1 MKTTTQSR
9 PAAQLPAALRIE
21 SDTPIVPR
29 AVMEA
34 VCEEAGVWLG
44 QPLPRR
50 WVRELT
56 AYANTVYA
64 HNPRFRRKVRAPGD
78 RGRDYLWAFTRHW
91 LAGLMWEQRPQ
102 LHARL
107 PNSYSVGHPLPPKPS
122 VPRRRP
128 KTIRRIP
135 PSARLRPPPRPA
147 PDYAFAA
154 AAHFHFV

>member
-1 MKTTTQSR
+1 MKMMTQSR

-64 HNPRFRRKVRAPGD
+64 HNPRFRRKVRAPGN

-91 LAGLMWEQRPQ
+91 LAGLMWERRPQ

-122 VPRRRP
+122 IPPRTP
-128 KTIRRIP
+128 KTVRKIP
-135 PSARLRPPPRPA
+135 PSPRLRPPRRPA
-147 PDYAFAA
+147 MVYAFAA
-154 AAHFHFV
+154 AAHFHFP

>member
-9 PAAQLPAALRIE
+9 PAARLPSAPRIE

-34 VCEEAGVWLG
+34 VCEEASVWLDH
-44 QPLPRR
+44 PLPRR

-64 HNPRFRRKVRAPGD
+64 HNPRFRRKVRAPGNK
-78 RGRDYLWAFTRHW
+78 GRDYLWAFTRHW
-91 LAGLMWEQRPQ
+91 LAGLMWERRPQ

-107 PNSYSVGHPLPPKPS
+107 PNSYSVGHPLPPKPAA
-122 VPRRRP
+122 PHNRLKARRRFS
-128 KTIRRIP
+128 P
-135 PSARLRPPPRPA
+135 PDRPRPHSA

>member
-1 MKTTTQSR
+1 MKQR
-9 PAAQLPAALRIE
+9 IPRIE

-50 WVRELT
+50 WIRELT
-56 AYANTVYA
+56 ARANAVYA
-64 HNPRFRRKVRAPGD
+64 HNPRFRRKVRARGGS
-78 RGRDYLWAFTRHW
+78 GRDYLWAFTRHW
-91 LAGLMWEQRPQ
+91 LTGLMWERRPQ

-107 PNSYSVGHPLPPKPS
+107 PNTYCVGHPLPPKPTVPS
-122 VPRRRP
+122 VRP

-135 PSARLRPPPRPA
+135 PAARLCSPPRPA

-154 AAHFHFV
+154 AAHFPFP

>member
-1 MKTTTQSR
+1 MN
-9 PAAQLPAALRIE
+9 PIPRIE

-64 HNPRFRRKVRAPGD
+64 HNPRFRRKVRALGNG
-78 RGRDYLWAFTRHW
+78 GRDYLWAFVRHW
-91 LAGLMWEQRPQ
+91 LAGLMWERRPQ

-107 PNSYSVGHPLPPKPS
+107 PNSYSVGHPLPPKPA
-122 VPRRRP
+122 VPPRPRR
-128 KTIRRIP
+128 TVRRIP
-135 PSARLRPPPRPA
+135 PSARLRPRRRRA
-147 PDYAFAA
+147 PDYGFSGG
-154 AAHFHFV
+154 AHFHFP